1 MCALQVW
8 DEVLAESAQ
17 KLAKECILK
26 KQNEPERVSAE
37 YRNTIKV
44 NYIGQIVTARQSSL
58 AKLDAGDVVDELD
71 GVEYDQVRHIYTS

>member
-1 MCALQVW
+1 M
-8 DEVLAESAQ
+8 LAE
-17 KLAKECILK
+17 ECILK

-58 AKLDAGDVVDELD
+58 AKLDAGDVVDELE
-71 GVEYDQVRHIYTS
+71 GVEYDQVRMYTS